1 MEILLD
7 SVLDIST
14 VPDYSMKKMKEEP
27 ANISKLIA

>member
-14 VPDYSMKKMKEEP
+14 VPDYSMKKMKK
-27 ANISKLIA
+27 SLKTFVS